1 MQLCVLDTTR
11 HAAFNKLETKLPNTL
26 HCTLRDTLWR
36 TLLIALD
43 CTFPACLTYGPKQA
57 LKSLPST
64 PPCTFSSTLP
74 RMLTRTLP
82 IVLEGT
88 LPACLTLRSRVSSQD
103 ALKHTPEHALKHTP
117 EHALKHTPDCAR
129 LYTPSLLDL
138 RSQVSSEDAPK
149 YITSKLPSTS
159 PSTYSSTP
167 PAYSQ
172 GCSQLHS
179 MAHY

>member
-117 EHALKHTPDCAR
+117 DCAR